1 MEIVCPHCGAGETY
15 QLADGRRQCRDC
27 RRKFTPGGRKR
38 KLSAHLQQAMRKAFW
53 EMQPAE
59 EVANLLKL
67 NRKTV
72 QKMYGELRQVMAA
85 YNQRQRVSK
94 IAERNQGRAST
105 SSVEA
110 FAKQGEYPMFYLVDG
125 GDFVAMY
132 LAEEFTHYVQTVQ
145 ALNLPVLMVY
155 RRNGEGMLLDPESVY
170 RRQLLGSDGGEK
182 TLACLEFMLSKMKS
196 YRGVPGDKSVLY
208 AEEMLFRFNCR
219 DDDCA
224 WESIASATEKAGG
237 KSLN

>member
-38 KLSAHLQQAMRKAFW
+38 KLSAQLQQAMRKYFW

-59 EVANLLKL
+59 EVANQLKL

-72 QKMYGELRQVMAA
+72 QKMYGEFRQMMTTF
-85 YNQRQRVSK
+85 NQQQRATR
-94 IAERNQGRAST
+94 IAECNQGPNVT
-105 SSVEA
+105 WSVEA
-110 FAKQGEYPMFYLVDG
+110 FVKQGEYPMFYLVDCG
-125 GDFVAMY
+125 GFVAMY
-132 LAEEFTHYVQTVQ
+132 LAEEYSHYVQTVQ
-145 ALNLPVLMVY
+145 ALDLPVLMVY
-155 RRNGEGMLLDPESVY
+155 RRNGEGMLLDPEGVY
-170 RRQLLGSDGGEK
+170 RRQLQGSDGGEK
-182 TLACLEFMLSKMKS
+182 ALACLEFMLSKMKS
-196 YRGVPGDKSVLY
+196 YRGVPGDRSVLY

-219 DDDCA
+219 DNDCA
-224 WESIASATEKAGG
+224 WESIATATEQAGG